1 MVIGV
6 RGGFVLRMLGGDD
19 QRGRTRAAQLS
30 PPASEGPISSGIT
43 GARVPASLLGRERR
57 ERDAVRQAQSSSSLI
72 L

>member
-1 MVIGV
+1 
-6 RGGFVLRMLGGDD
+6 MLSVTNGH
-19 QRGRTRAAQLS
+19 TRVPDMRASNVS